1 MRLRHRIS
9 RLLRPAQPP
18 PPPAFMSK
26 SGRLWIDEPDW
37 LDILAHKRWNGE
49 FSEGLCGQIFRF
61 VRDGYIIIPQA
72 VPADLLD
79 RLDTEME
86 SLWHAPPLGLLIET
100 YEPDNR
106 LKYIPPAVE
115 YRAGNTRLLD
125 AFAFSA
131 AARAAIANP
140 PAMEFLHAI
149 FGARPKAMQSL
160 SFWNGSQQ
168 PIHKDTAYVR
178 VDTGAM
184 RLAATWLAL
193 EDVEAGTGELEYY
206 IGSHRAPAFMF
217 GGESRWME
225 YKPEQHAN
233 FLSSLHE
240 DAQRLKHPRGSFLGK
255 KGDLLIWHADLAH
268 GGAQITRSG
277 RSRRSLVAHFCAE
290 ADEPYYRRHSQF
302 KELTMDDCVFVSAF
316 ADVR

>member
-1 MRLRHRIS
+1 
-9 RLLRPAQPP
+9 
-18 PPPAFMSK
+18 MSK
-26 SGRLWIDEPDW
+26 PGRLWIDEPDW
-37 LDILAHKRWNGE
+37 LEVVARRRWSGE
-49 FSEGLCGQIFRF
+49 FSEELSERIFRF

-72 VPADLLD
+72 VPTDLLD
-79 RLDTEME
+79 RLDAEIE
-86 SLWHAPPLGLLIET
+86 QLWSAPPAGLLIET

-106 LKYIPPAVE
+106 VKHIPPVVE

-125 AFAFSA
+125 VFAFSPM
-131 AARAAIANP
+131 ARAVIANP
-140 PAMEFLHAI
+140 PAMEFLRAI

-206 IGSHRAPAFMF
+206 IGSHRSPAFMF
-217 GGESRWME
+217 GGESRWMQH
-225 YKPEQHAN
+225 KPQEHPD
-233 FLSSLHE
+233 FLHSLHE
-240 DAQRLKHPRGSFLGK
+240 DARRFGHPRGSFLGK
-255 KGDLLIWHADLAH
+255 RGDVLIWHADLAH
-268 GGAQITRSG
+268 GGAQISKPG

-290 ADEPYYRRHSQF
+290 ADEPYYRRHSQT
-302 KELTMDDCVFVSAF
+302 KELATDDCVFVSAF

>member
-1 MRLRHRIS
+1 
-9 RLLRPAQPP
+9 
-18 PPPAFMSK
+18 MSK
-26 SGRLWIDEPDW
+26 PGRLWIDEPNW
-37 LDILAHKRWNGE
+37 LDVLARKRWSGE
-49 FSEGLCGQIFRF
+49 FSEELSGRIFRF
-61 VRDGYIIIPQA
+61 VRDGYVIIPQA

-79 RLDTEME
+79 RLDADIEE
-86 SLWHAPPLGLLIET
+86 LWSAPPPGLLIET

-106 LKYIPPAVE
+106 LKHIPPVVA
-115 YRAGNTRLLD
+115 YRSGNARLLD
-125 AFAFSA
+125 LFAFCA
-131 AARAAIANP
+131 TARAAIANP
-140 PAMEFLHAI
+140 PAMEFLRAI

-193 EDVEAGTGELEYY
+193 EDVEPGTGELEYY

-225 YKPEQHAN
+225 YKPGEHSD
-233 FLSSLHE
+233 FLRSLHE
-240 DAQRLKHPRGSFLGK
+240 DAQRFGQPRGSFLGK

-268 GGAQITRSG
+268 GGAQITKPG
-277 RSRRSLVAHFCAE
+277 RTRRSLVAHFCAE
-290 ADEPYYRRHSQF
+290 ADEPYYRRHSQT
-302 KELTMDDCVFVSAF
+302 KELTTEECVFVSAF

>member
-1 MRLRHRIS
+1 
-9 RLLRPAQPP
+9 
-18 PPPAFMSK
+18 MSK
-26 SGRLWIDEPDW
+26 PGRLWIDEPDW
-37 LDILAHKRWNGE
+37 LDVLARKRWSGE
-49 FSEGLCGQIFRF
+49 FSEELCGRIFRF
-61 VRDGYIIIPQA
+61 VRDGYIIIPRA

-79 RLDTEME
+79 RLDAEIG
-86 SLWHAPPLGLLIET
+86 SLWVFPPDGLLVET

-106 LKYIPPAVE
+106 LKHAPPE
-115 YRAGNTRLLD
+115 PRFREGNTKLLD
-125 AFAFSA
+125 IFAFSA
-131 AARAAIANP
+131 EARAAIANP
-140 PAMEFLHAI
+140 PAIKFLRAI
-149 FGARPKAMQSL
+149 FGSRPKAMQSL

-193 EDVEAGTGELEYY
+193 EDVEPGTGELEYY

-225 YKPEQHAN
+225 YKPEQHPD
-233 FLSSLHE
+233 FLSSLHQ
-240 DAQRLKHPRGSFLGK
+240 DAQRFGYPRGSFLAK

-268 GGAQITRSG
+268 GGAPITKPG
-277 RSRRSLVAHFCAE
+277 HTRRSLVTHFCAE

-302 KELTMDDCVFVSAF
+302 KELATADCVFVSAF